1 MMLKA
6 ENITFAYNERAVLE
20 DFSLT
25 LKPDD
30 FTMLLG
36 ANGSGKSTVLK
47 ILGGYLAP
55 QTGQLLCDGQPLAN
69 LRSFERARKIAV
81 VSQIPPPILDF
92 TVREMV
98 SMGRLAHSSRLAPLN
113 QNDIAAVENAMQ
125 KLEIKQFSS
134 RPVSRLSGG
143 ERQRVLLAQA
153 LAQEPQYLL
162 LDEPTSALDPA
173 HAIALMRLLAEIN
186 SKVGILMV
194 CHDLNLA
201 WNYAKNIVILNQGR
215 IALQGATRQILTAQ
229 NIAANFNCGAF
240 IHPEQGIILS
250 CQ

>member
-6 ENITFAYNERAVLE
+6 ENITFAYKEHAVLE
-20 DFSLT
+20 DFSLS
-25 LKPDD
+25 LKPND

-36 ANGSGKSTVLK
+36 ANGSGKSTALK
-47 ILGGYLAP
+47 IIGGYLSP
-55 QTGQLLCDGQPLAN
+55 QKGQVFCDGMPLAQFH
-69 LRSFERARKIAV
+69 SFVRARKIAV

-98 SMGRLAHSSRLAPLN
+98 SMGRLAHSSRLAPLT
-113 QNDIAAVENAMQ
+113 QSDIAAVENAMQ
-125 KLEIKQFSS
+125 KLEITPFCN

-153 LAQEPQYLL
+153 LAQSPQYLL

-173 HAIALMRLLAEIN
+173 HAIALMRLLTEIN
-186 SKVGILMV
+186 NSVGILMV

-201 WNYAKNIVILNQGR
+201 WKYAKNTVILNNGK

-240 IHPEQGIILS
+240 IHPEQGIILG
-250 CQ
+250 